1 MKKTY
6 MSPCTEI
13 ICVEHA
19 TTLLEGS
26 GNDHADG
33 KPNVFFDDEENDDE
47 NNWMPKSRNL
57 FDE

>member
-1 MKKTY
+1 